1 MLMDIGEEYLFR
13 VVIKT
18 YLFSRKD
25 KWCFTSD
32 M

>member
-25 KWCFTSD
+25 K
-32 M
+32 